1 MFAYVS
7 GTITTPCTHIGD
19 MWFDF
24 FFGLHLGERLYSH
37 TYDLSKDPQGT
48 KEVAAVSGRQC
59 PANLTKETLKKMR
72 TYQSFD
78 HLYANV
84 VRKSEGLLV

>member
-1 MFAYVS
+1 M
-7 GTITTPCTHIGD
+7 C
-19 MWFDF
+19 
-24 FFGLHLGERLYSH
+24 LERLQLLARTSAIC
-37 TYDLSKDPQGT
+37 DLTFSLVCIL
-48 KEVAAVSGRQC
+48 ESGFIPTPMIYLKILRVLRRWLLSVGDSARQIK
-59 PANLTKETLKKMR
+59 TKETLQKMR